1 VARNRTA
8 RLAVLGSA
16 QRSAPTPYSSRASS
30 VLRRRAIAVALVV
43 VSLAL
48 ITVYFRESHGG
59 RLHGIQG
66 AGATVL
72 RPFEIGATHVAQPFR
87 DVYGYF
93 SGLVHAKS
101 RVGQLETELAQLRQR
116 QVAALEAENDLSVLR
131 KELHYKAPP
140 AVQDLK
146 RVNTSVIAQPVNP
159 FDQTIII
166 SAGANDGVRA
176 GNPVLDPDGNLVGT
190 VSLAYSTTAQVTLLT
205 DESSAVGAKDPQTA
219 AQGVVKDASGSSDA
233 LILERVSKAEKIREG
248 DQVITSGFKVR
259 PHLASLYPKGIL
271 IGWVSSVQQ
280 FDTDVYKRVQVKPY
294 ADFSNLQS
302 VMVVLTPKGIRGLP

>member
-30 VLRRRAIAVALVV
+30 VLRRRAIVVALVV

-48 ITVYFRESHGG
+48 ITVYFRESNGG

-93 SGLVHAKS
+93 SSLVHAKS
-101 RVGQLETELAQLRQR
+101 RAARLEKDLAQLRER
-116 QVAALEAENDLSVLR
+116 QIASAVAVDENVRLR
-131 KELHYKAPP
+131 KITAYKAPP
-140 AVQDLK
+140 KVQDLR
-146 RVNTSVIAQPVNP
+146 RVNTSVIAKPVNP
-159 FDQTIII
+159 FDQSIVV
-166 SAGANDGVRA
+166 SAGVNDGVHA

-190 VSLAYSTTAQVTLLT
+190 VSLANSTTALVTLLT

-219 AQGVVKDASGSSDA
+219 AKGVVKDASGSSDS
-233 LILERVSKAEKIREG
+233 LILERVSKTERIREG
-248 DQVITSGFKVR
+248 DQVITSGFKVS
-259 PHLASLYPKGIL
+259 PQLSSLYPLGIP

-280 FDTDVYKRVQVKPY
+280 FDTDVYKRVQVTPY
-294 ADFSNLQS
+294 ADFSNLES
-302 VMVVLTPKGIRGLP
+302 VMVVLTPKGMRGLP